1 MNKNTNFNYINLSP
15 FKWFVLENFPFIEA
29 DFDALTEWQLFC
41 KLGKEINKIIDSQNL
56 VGEQAETLTNAFN
69 NLKNYVD
76 NYFENL
82 DVQDEVNNKLND
94 MAESGQLA
102 DLVSQYLN
110 SQAIIG
116 FNTSNN
122 LAQAT
127 NLANNSIARTLGDLT
142 VNDGKGAFYKIR
154 TRQNNDNPDGYN
166 LIVLTNTN
174 NLVAEIIPDYFR
186 NNLQNQI
193 NSINEELQ
201 NQDTIFLGDS
211 YAAGT
216 TFEHGSV
223 QYLTSWCEELRRQ
236 MGLTTGHYYI
246 FAQGNAGFAKIGNNS
261 MNFQMT
267 LASRI
272 NEITNKNKIKN
283 IIVCAGYNDWDEE
296 TSLILQRIGEFIS
309 YCKQQFPNAQVYLG
323 MIAGNSADTQQ
334 GALVREQLITRVLHA
349 YTRCTEFGGLYLSGT
364 ELFGHNFFMFNEQGN
379 HPNEYGYIRV
389 GRMIYNALKQGKAEQ
404 VEPLSGIE
412 LDSIYGNNYKV
423 RFQSSMQNYSKI
435 IYMDNYL
442 IENQTINTQ
451 GIDAVKIV
459 NANTKNKL
467 FKSTIS
473 SKTIQ
478 IPCDI
483 YVLDTSNNAYF
494 APRKNFS

>member
-1 MNKNTNFNYINLSP
+1 MNNFDFKKIYP

-29 DFDALTEWQLFC
+29 DFDAITNWQLFC
-41 KLGKEINKIIDSQNL
+41 KLGEEINKIIEKINL
-56 VGEQAETLTNAFN
+56 TGEQVENLTNAFIELQTFVN
-69 NLKNYVD
+69 

-82 DVQDEVNNKLND
+82 DIQEEVNNKLD
-94 MAESGQLA
+94 EMAQSGQLA

-127 NLANNSIARTLGDLT
+127 NLANNSIARTLGHLSY
-142 VNDGKGAFYKIR
+142 NDGKGAFYKIR

-174 NLVAEIIPDYFR
+174 NLVAEIIPNFFIND
-186 NNLQNQI
+186 LQNQI

-223 QYLTSWCEELRRQ
+223 QFLTSWCEELRRQ

-272 NEITNKNKIKN
+272 NEITDRNKIKN
-283 IIVCAGYNDWDEE
+283 IIVCAGYNDWNEE
-296 TSLILQRIGEFIS
+296 TSLIHQRIGEFIS

-334 GALVREQLITRVLHA
+334 GALVREHLITRVLNA
-349 YTRCTEFGGLYLSGT
+349 YTRCTDFGGLYLSGT

-379 HPNEYGYIRV
+379 HPNESGYIRV

-404 VEPLSGIE
+404 VEPLASIE

-442 IENQTINTQ
+442 ITNQTINTQ

-459 NANTKNKL
+459 NANTTNKL

-473 SKTIQ
+473 IKSIQ

-483 YVLDTSNNAYF
+483 YVLDTSNNYYF
-494 APRKNFS
+494 APRKNFSWR

>member
-1 MNKNTNFNYINLSP
+1 MNNFDFKKIYP

-29 DFDALTEWQLFC
+29 DFDAITNWQLFC
-41 KLGKEINKIIDSQNL
+41 KLGEEINKIIEKTNL
-56 VGEQAETLTNAFN
+56 TGEQVEKLTNAFIELQTFVN
-69 NLKNYVD
+69 
-76 NYFENL
+76 NYFNNL
-82 DVQDEVNNKLND
+82 DVQEEVNRKLD
-94 MAESGQLA
+94 EMAQSGQLA
-102 DLVSQYLN
+102 DLVSQYLK

-127 NLANNSIARTLGDLT
+127 NLANNSIARTLGHLSY
-142 VNDGKGAFYKIR
+142 NDGKGAFYKIR

-174 NLVAEIIPDYFR
+174 NLVAEIIPNFFIND
-186 NNLQNQI
+186 LQNQI

-216 TFEHGSV
+216 TYEHGSV

-272 NEITNKNKIKN
+272 NEITDKNKIKN
-283 IIVCAGYNDWDEE
+283 IIVCAGYNDWNEE
-296 TSLILQRIGEFIS
+296 TSLIHQRIGEFIS

-323 MIAGNSADTQQ
+323 MIAGNSSDTKQ
-334 GALVREQLITRVLHA
+334 GALVREQLITRVLNA
-349 YTRCTEFGGLYLSGT
+349 YTRCTDFGGLYLSGT
-364 ELFGHNFFMFNEQGN
+364 ELFGHNFFMFNNQGN
-379 HPNEYGYIRV
+379 HPNESGYIRV

-404 VEPLSGIE
+404 VEPLVGIE
-412 LDSIYGNNYKV
+412 LDSIYGDNYKV
-423 RFQSSMQNYSKI
+423 KFQSSMQNYSKI

-442 IENQTINTQ
+442 ITNQTINTQ
-451 GIDAVKIV
+451 GIDTVKIV
-459 NANTKNKL
+459 NANTTNKL

-473 SKTIQ
+473 SKSIQ

>member
-1 MNKNTNFNYINLSP
+1 MNNFDFKKIYP

-29 DFDALTEWQLFC
+29 DFDAITNWQLFC
-41 KLGKEINKIIDSQNL
+41 KLGEEINKIIEKTNL
-56 VGEQAETLTNAFN
+56 TGEQVEKLTNAFIELQTFVN
-69 NLKNYVD
+69 
-76 NYFENL
+76 NYFNNL
-82 DVQDEVNNKLND
+82 DVQEEVNRKLD
-94 MAESGQLA
+94 EMAQSGQLA
-102 DLVSQYLN
+102 DLVSQYLK

-127 NLANNSIARTLGDLT
+127 NLANNSIARTLGHLSY
-142 VNDGKGAFYKIR
+142 NDGKGAFYKIR

-174 NLVAEIIPDYFR
+174 NLVAEIIPNFFIND
-186 NNLQNQI
+186 LQNQI

-216 TFEHGSV
+216 TYEHGSV

-272 NEITNKNKIKN
+272 NEITDKNKIKN
-283 IIVCAGYNDWDEE
+283 IIVCAGYNDWNEE
-296 TSLILQRIGEFIS
+296 TSLIHQRIGEFIS

-323 MIAGNSADTQQ
+323 MIAGNSSDTQQ
-334 GALVREQLITRVLHA
+334 GALVREQLITRVLNA
-349 YTRCTEFGGLYLSGT
+349 YTRCTDFGGLYLSGT
-364 ELFGHNFFMFNEQGN
+364 ELFGHNFFMFNNQGN
-379 HPNEYGYIRV
+379 HPNESGYIRV

-404 VEPLSGIE
+404 VEPLVGIE
-412 LDSIYGNNYKV
+412 LDSIYGDNYKV
-423 RFQSSMQNYSKI
+423 KFQSSMQNYSKI

-442 IENQTINTQ
+442 ITNQTINTQ
-451 GIDAVKIV
+451 GIDTVKIV
-459 NANTKNKL
+459 NANTTNKL

-473 SKTIQ
+473 SKSIQ